1 MTRLEELEALNT
13 DVLTCAQVAMVLK
26 ANPATIHYQ
35 AMECPER
42 LGFPVIVMGSRVRI
56 PKGPFILF
64 LRGIE
69 KGPAAGTTGPNPCEG
84 DKDINNITDKGDDSQ

>member
-1 MTRLEELEALNT
+1 MTRLEELEALET
-13 DVLTCAQVAMVLK
+13 DVLTCAQVGLVLK

-35 AMECPER
+35 AMECPEK

-64 LRGIE
+64 LRGKE
-69 KGPAAGTTGPNPCEG
+69 KGPDAGTPDPIPYEG
-84 DKDINNITDKGDDSQ
+84 EKDQTIITDKGDNSQ

>member
-1 MTRLEELEALNT
+1 MTRLEELEALET
-13 DVLTCAQVAMVLK
+13 EVLTCAQVGLVLK

-35 AMECPER
+35 AMECPEK

-64 LRGIE
+64 L
-69 KGPAAGTTGPNPCEG
+69 KGAENAERESEQEHRETE
-84 DKDINNITDKGDDSQ
+84 SV